1 MSLNFYLHPCGDL
14 ADFSVYRSEHI
25 LVWVSC
31 SAKAASRALSSIS
44 SQLPTKYSN
53 PEPVPPPPPNLPPT
67 HNRSSLRKVRALRA
81 QLEETDNQ
89 LEEAERCAKVVVARA
104 LDGGGSD
111 VTGGIL
117 RAEEGLF
124 HELQAA
130 RDELSAL
137 KAVRRELEGQV
148 GWCSIFR
155 DGGEWRRGEGV
166 VASQLYHRRVLFFGF
181 IYPTSPPL
189 YLLVCCFF
197 SRGVERWHSLAS

>member
-1 MSLNFYLHPCGDL
+1 MP
-14 ADFSVYRSEHI
+14 
-25 LVWVSC
+25 
-31 SAKAASRALSSIS
+31 
-44 SQLPTKYSN
+44 P
-53 PEPVPPPPPNLPPT
+53 PPPPPPNLPPT

-89 LEEAERCAKVVVARA
+89 LEEAERRAKVVVARA

-155 DGGEWRRGEGV
+155 DGGERRRGEGV

-181 IYPTSPPL
+181 VSYFAIIVPTG
-189 YLLVCCFF
+189 LLLFF
-197 SRGVERWHSLAS
+197 PRG